1 MSLSI
6 SCSRNAFAEVR
17 GGHGDDAL
25 QAVKTTSDAFAAIRG
40 DGSVITWG
48 SELDGGDSS
57 LVTARLNTVV
67 SIQATDCAFAAIR
80 GDGTVVT
87 WGSQL
92 GGGDSSHVQDQ
103 LKNVVAIQASELA
116 FAALLADGSVV
127 TWGFYAN
134 GGDSS
139 SVQEQ
144 LKHGVFGIQAN
155 KESFAAMRRDGTVVT
170 WGGQKTSR
178 DFRCIAVAASW
189 WAFAAITEERRVV
202 TWGEAAAGGDSTSVE
217 DRLKDVLAI
226 SASERAFAALLFN
239 GSVVT
244 WGDADNGGDSSAVQD
259 QLKHVR
265 HISASG
271 DAFAAILENG
281 KVVTWGDPL
290 EGGDSSAVRE
300 QLMSQVRDV
309 QATCG
314 AFAAIKED
322 GSVVTWGEETVGG
335 DSSAVQD
342 QLYSIEKVQAGLDPM
357 DIDIISASS
366 QATFH
371 LGQAAT
377 RCFINIF
384 IRGKLP
390 RGSLA
395 NGLWRGGILGLKPL
409 TLLLRKVPFE
419 DESDEESDADD
430 ADAFLHF
437 PSEAIRHIAAAVR
450 ARYGFSLD
458 VYTGRACE
466 IKSHAQA
473 FLSQTYPER
482 CIFENILD
490 FVDDSAAE
498 HMPDWFVH
506 ENVQSFPGDY
516 LKEWSVKHQRPLEPL
531 ELMAAM
537 GMPVTSELACAAGV
551 PQTDVQHM
559 SPSQMVDLAGNG
571 MDAACVG
578 FTLLS
583 AFICLEKKVSQR
595 KTQHKPVLLDS
606 SSSECDAG
614 DGQSMEILSSEED
627 D

>member
-1 MSLSI
+1 MI
-6 SCSRNAFAEVR
+6 AEVSIACTR
-17 GGHGDDAL
+17 SGYAEVHSHSDDAV
-25 QAVKTTSDAFAAIRG
+25 QSVQTTCDAFAAIRG
-40 DGSVITWG
+40 DGSVVTWG
-48 SELDGGDSS
+48 SELDGADSS
-57 LVTARLNTVV
+57 LVTAQLNTVV

-87 WGSQL
+87 WGSEL
-92 GGGDSSHVQDQ
+92 GGGDSSRVQDQ

-144 LKHGVFGIQAN
+144 LKHGVYRIQKN
-155 KESFAAMRRDGTVVT
+155 KESFAAIKRDGTVVT
-170 WGGQKTSR
+170 WGGQKTSL

-217 DRLKDVLAI
+217 DRLRDVLAI

-300 QLMSQVRDV
+300 QLKSHVRDV

-322 GSVVTWGEETVGG
+322 GSVVTWGEESVGG

-342 QLYSIEKVQAGLDPM
+342 QLYSIEKVQAGRLLFVAVSFDSRVVAWSLWTLCGPARGSVFLVRSGFFNTDPHPGNLAV
-357 DIDIISASS
+357 DDKYPGGRLIFYD
-366 QATFH
+366 F
-371 LGQAAT
+371 GQACELTDGQAD
-377 RCFINIF
+377 
-384 IRGKLP
+384 
-390 RGSLA
+390 
-395 NGLWRGGILGLKPL
+395 GILQVIQSIVDFEAKDCVKAMDSLGCLKEGTDFKAVEGVVQKNFETGKVKSKRSKRKREL
-409 TLLLRKVPFE
+409 TEEEQQKKAPKQSEVMKYFQLPPALAFVSRAITQMQGVGVDYEFIDFVADKVPE
-419 DESDEESDADD
+419 LQVERGAGISY
-430 ADAFLHF
+430 
-437 PSEAIRHIAAAVR
+437 IAGQLFKNWVR
-450 ARYGFSLD
+450 A
-458 VYTGRACE
+458 
-466 IKSHAQA
+466 
-473 FLSQTYPER
+473 
-482 CIFENILD
+482 
-490 FVDDSAAE
+490 
-498 HMPDWFVH
+498 
-506 ENVQSFPGDY
+506 
-516 LKEWSVKHQRPLEPL
+516 
-531 ELMAAM
+531 
-537 GMPVTSELACAAGV
+537 
-551 PQTDVQHM
+551 
-559 SPSQMVDLAGNG
+559 
-571 MDAACVG
+571 
-578 FTLLS
+578 
-583 AFICLEKKVSQR
+583 
-595 KTQHKPVLLDS
+595 
-606 SSSECDAG
+606 
-614 DGQSMEILSSEED
+614 
-627 D
+627 